1 MVLLTRRLPSAAA
14 VLCALL
20 LLPGCTSLLFYPTR
34 EHVLTPEVIGL
45 DYRDVQFM
53 AADGIRLH
61 GWLLPAQGPAEG
73 TILFVHGNA
82 ENISTHIASVAWLPS
97 QGYNVFLFD
106 YRGFGASEGAPDLD
120 GLHRDTLAAIEKTFN
135 FDGVHPERIAVFGQ
149 SLGGSVAIST
159 VLRSPRRP
167 QIRGLIVEG
176 AFSSYRRI
184 ARENLAEFE
193 PTWLFQVPLSFTID
207 NRYHPEEDIAGISP
221 VPVLIVHGAEDRIVA
236 PTHAKDLFE
245 AAHAPK
251 ALWLIPGASHIQ
263 AFQMTETRQRLLT
276 YLRRCVFAGNAGDPA
291 PDACS
296 DALPLATWPAEMDAG
311 LQRRGRAPTVS
322 PKRRQKDK
330 AA

>member
-1 MVLLTRRLPSAAA
+1 MVLLMRGLPSVAAI
-14 VLCALL
+14 VWALL
-20 LLPGCTSLLFYPTR
+20 VLPGCTSLLFYPTR

-45 DYRDVQFM
+45 EYRDVEFT

-61 GWLLPAQGPAEG
+61 GWLLPAKGLAEG

-120 GLHRDTLAAIEKTFN
+120 GLHRDTLAAIEKA
-135 FDGVHPERIAVFGQ
+135 FDLPGVHSERVAVLGQ

-159 VLRSPRRP
+159 LLRSPRRQ
-167 QIRGLIVEG
+167 QIRALIVEG

-184 ARENLAEFE
+184 AREKLAEFE

-207 NRYHPEEDIAGISP
+207 NRYHPKEDIAGISP

-236 PTHAKDLFE
+236 PTHAMDLFE
-245 AAHAPK
+245 AARPPK
-251 ALWLIPGASHIQ
+251 AIWLIPGASHIQ
-263 AFQMTETRQRLLT
+263 AFQMAETRQRLLT
-276 YLRRCVFAGNAGDPA
+276 YLRRCVFAGNAREPA
-291 PDACS
+291 PADCS
-296 DALPLATWPAEMDAG
+296 EALPPAM
-311 LQRRGRAPTVS
+311 
-322 PKRRQKDK
+322 
-330 AA
+330 